1 MAVPQLASAGNAP
14 SMKEMLGQQD
24 RAGDLLTNLVDLS
37 KQLVKGQEKLF
48 EKLLLVLDQKKED
61 TTPQRVSGS
70 VGKKGK
76 KDKAF
81 MPTPN
86 FAKLLGGAL
95 AAITLWSNDLA
106 KYIRAAF
113 LPSQL
118 LKPVMTAF
126 KTAFSSAAIAKAFK
140 PIDNFFGR
148 INKALAPKN
157 FVSLTKAIDFFTVP
171 LQNVIKGFTAVGE
184 RVDNFGNTI
193 KVAFKD
199 LGTASKIGA
208 SIRAIVDPFVR
219 FFKFIGDISGI
230 TKSVGKAVSMFAKV
244 MPALKGIASK
254 FLLPLFAIFDFV
266 SGFIEGFSS
275 KGEDD
280 TRGTM
285 EKVLDGLVAGAI
297 KLIKGIFIVPL
308 DLLKDGVSWLA
319 EKMGFENFSK
329 ALDSFSFN
337 DTFDKFIKFGKNLF
351 SSEPEE
357 GYFSIVKWAGDGID
371 SLVKSMKDLIPN
383 DIIGS
388 LKKLAGAA
396 LDIVTAPHRWLWNNA
411 IKPAIDSIIEMF
423 GGSAELPDTGEI
435 GDFISKKIIK
445 LFEAIK
451 LWIAEKIPGGNKLLE
466 TLGLGK
472 VSERTLQ
479 EKKLADQKLAD
490 LKKLA
495 DLEEEA
501 RTGKVLLGDDEKY
514 RAFKAKE
521 AAALKE
527 KLGLNNP
534 TGAQLAADTQDV
546 ATKKEEKQ
554 AGATVV
560 SAPSDNRDM
569 RQTSFNSS
577 TYMAPSPSS
586 YPSDPNWDF
595 EAAGR

>member
-14 SMKEMLGQQD
+14 TMKEMLGQQD

-37 KQLVKGQEKLF
+37 KQLVEGQEKLF

-70 VGKKGK
+70 VGETE
-76 KDKAF
+76 AE
-81 MPTPN
+81 MPTLD

-118 LKPVMTAF
+118 LAPVMTAF
-126 KTAFSSAAIAKAFK
+126 KTAFSSAALAKAFK

-199 LGTASKIGA
+199 LGAASKIGA

-230 TKSVGKAVSMFAKV
+230 TKSVGKAASMFAKV

-280 TRGTM
+280 TRSTM
-285 EKVLDGLVAGAI
+285 EKVLDGLFAGAI

-371 SLVKSMKDLIPN
+371 SLVKFMKDLIPD

-388 LKKLAGAA
+388 LKKLAGDA
-396 LDIVTAPHRWLWNNA
+396 LDIITAPHRWLWNNA
-411 IKPAIDSIIEMF
+411 IKPAIDSIIKMF

-435 GDFISKKIIK
+435 GDMATNF
-445 LFEAIK
+445 
-451 LWIAEKIPGGNKLLE
+451 
-466 TLGLGK
+466 
-472 VSERTLQ
+472 
-479 EKKLADQKLAD
+479 
-490 LKKLA
+490 LKKLLRSVLPNPDA
-495 DLEEEA
+495 GFIQNLASKAIPNSVYEFAGLDPK
-501 RTGKVLLGDDEKY
+501 TGKELP
-514 RAFKAKE
+514 
-521 AAALKE
+521 AAIADTSEIK
-527 KLGLNNP
+527 P

-569 RQTSFNSS
+569 SQTSINSS
-577 TYMAPSPSS
+577 TFIAPSPSS

-595 EAAGR
+595 EGARGR